1 MDNWY
6 KNNKDQKA
14 CIIELISLHIS
25 QAFIMLFL
33 FFVGKWGIVSVKS

>member
-25 QAFIMLFL
+25 QAFIMLS
-33 FFVGKWGIVSVKS
+33 FVGKWGIVSVKS